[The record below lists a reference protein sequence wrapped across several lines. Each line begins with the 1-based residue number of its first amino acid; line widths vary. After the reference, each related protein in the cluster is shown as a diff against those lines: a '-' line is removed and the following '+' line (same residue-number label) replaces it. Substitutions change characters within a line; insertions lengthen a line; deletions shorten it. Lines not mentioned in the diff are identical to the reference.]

1 MKKKSNKTTDDWLK
15 ELVKNY
21 QLPKEKE
28 SKKILSSRQK
38 KIIQSKD

>member
-1 MKKKSNKTTDDWLK
+1 MKKKANKTADDWLK

-28 SKKILSSRQK
+28 PKKILSERQK
-38 KIIQSKD
+38 KIIQSKH